1 MTCRKDVPGSCSAYC
16 RLKEKV
22 EELWRRA
29 ANAIKTINNV
39 QPDGENNL
47 TIEAG
52 DGIQIE
58 DISNGIRITN
68 TGALPPAVDDVVKT
82 INYVT
87 PDDEG
92 DFILRGGTGIDIE
105 EIDEGEGI
113 NGLEISCNVQAPEYT
128 ATAPIIITNNNIS
141 LSDFEPVTNTNWAE
155 FAVGWPFVIQEDLIL
170 LIGDNPTQSTIY
182 LPKGFK
188 FQNEALCFTW
198 NPSNWHRIISDYIWY
213 RDIFKN
219 GNNYQVSTYSGRKT
233 TSITDNTSYYTI
245 DLVKRTSPVINKS
258 TTGYLNQYYSENTI
272 QLALWVRK

>member
-128 ATAPIIITNNNIS
+128 AGDGISIEDDVIS
-141 LSDFEPVTNTNWAE
+141 LK
-155 FAVGWPFVIQEDLIL
+155 GWV
-170 LIGDNPTQSTIY
+170 
-182 LPKGFK
+182 K
-188 FQNEALCFTW
+188 
-198 NPSNWHRIISDYIWY
+198 
-213 RDIFKN
+213 
-219 GNNYQVSTYSGRKT
+219 
-233 TSITDNTSYYTI
+233 ITDNRMAF
-245 DLVKRTSPVINKS
+245 L
-258 TTGYLNQYYSENTI
+258 
-272 QLALWVRK
+272 